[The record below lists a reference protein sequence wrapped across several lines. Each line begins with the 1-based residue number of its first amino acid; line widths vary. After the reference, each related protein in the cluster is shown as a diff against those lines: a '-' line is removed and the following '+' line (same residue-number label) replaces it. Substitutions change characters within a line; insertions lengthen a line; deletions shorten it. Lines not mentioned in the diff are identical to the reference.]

1 MEPYR
6 RDSVLNR
13 KKGLNSFT
21 SPVWQTPMSDTKLNA
36 TISLIKENK
45 ALLSHELIKL
55 LDAIHSTGSIT
66 KASKCAGVSYRTA
79 WNRIASLNNLSSQQ
93 IVSKSTG
100 GPSGGG
106 ASLTDF
112 GLEVLNGYHKI
123 EQVHSEFVA
132 QLGGSIS
139 SLQDLANFTG
149 AEQRVTS
156 ARNQFLG
163 TVSKLK
169 VDSVNA
175 VLDIRINAR
184 QVIQATI
191 TNQSLEDM
199 QLESGSQVYA
209 LVKASWLK
217 LEKVTFDDHLFP
229 NQLDGRVVLI
239 HRGTHQSE
247 VILDIGEGKTV
258 CAVVDNEK
266 LERLGLSQADQAIV
280 VFDSTSVILMSA

>member
-1 MEPYR
+1 MEPDR

-45 ALLSHELIKL
+45 ALLSHDLIKL

-66 KASKCAGVSYRTA
+66 RASKLAGVSYRTA
-79 WNRIASLNNLSSQQ
+79 WNKIASLNNLSSQQ

-100 GPSGGG
+100 GSSGGG

-112 GLEVLNGYHKI
+112 GLEVLNGYHKV
-123 EQVHSEFVA
+123 EQLHSEFVA
-132 QLGGSIS
+132 QLGESVS

-163 TVSKLK
+163 TVSELK
-169 VDSVNA
+169 VDTVNA

-191 TNQSLEDM
+191 TNHSLEDM
-199 QLESGSQVYA
+199 QLESGIQVYA

-239 HRGTHQSE
+239 HRGTTQSE

-258 CAVVDNEK
+258 CAVVNNEK
-266 LERLGLSQADQAIV
+266 LERLGLSEADQAIV